1 MWCPKFVAQPDGANL
16 PVINAIFQDNA
27 WGRTVIVDNLEK
39 KRCEDNDVFAS
50 CTWRADFNSFT
61 PALLYVEH
69 TYNSIS
75 KFSFCSLNGSTIL
88 RLLWRNNVSDAPPS
102 HSIRSHWSFFF
113 CGRCTWFSKFL
124 HRCRV
129 FGTSI
134 AFIFVGHCNDDP
146 TAELRRSTPTEA
158 TALSKQE
165 LEKTIVLFCGLSPAD
180 ALRVTTSSCGARV
193 IVPRKTPCGL
203 WVWCS

>member
-113 CGRCTWFSKFL
+113 VVAVHGSQNFYIAVVYSVPALPLFL
-124 HRCRV
+124 
-129 FGTSI
+129 
-134 AFIFVGHCNDDP
+134 
-146 TAELRRSTPTEA
+146 LA
-158 TALSKQE
+158 T
-165 LEKTIVLFCGLSPAD
+165 
-180 ALRVTTSSCGARV
+180 VTTTQPQNYDGVRLPKQPPYRSKSS
-193 IVPRKTPCGL
+193 RKLLSCSAAFRLPTPFASPL
-203 WVWCS
+203 PVVAHAS